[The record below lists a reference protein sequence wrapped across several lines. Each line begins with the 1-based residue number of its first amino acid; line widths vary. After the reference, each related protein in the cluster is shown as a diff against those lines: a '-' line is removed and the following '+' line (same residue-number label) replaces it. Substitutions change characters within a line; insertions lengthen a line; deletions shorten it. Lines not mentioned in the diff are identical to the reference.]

1 MSYIVP
7 KDKPKSCKYCR
18 FLDRI
23 TYECELS
30 KEDYADFKEQYEHC
44 PLIEVNLVAQEEL
57 ITPLNMIGGKE
68 VLK

>member
-44 PLIEVNLVAQEEL
+44 PLVEVIIEAE
-57 ITPLNMIGGKE
+57 GGDT
-68 VLK
+68 